1 MAASENPSLVVTEWV
16 KGEPIAY
23 KCSGCGQ
30 VFLLPDDRGPK
41 EAAAELLAA
50 FREHLGEVHGDETKD

>member
-1 MAASENPSLVVTEWV
+1 MAASEKPRLVVTEWV
-16 KGEPIAY
+16 KGEPIAC

-41 EAAAELLAA
+41 EAATELLAA
-50 FREHLGEVHGDETKD
+50 FH